1 MATSVGVEAEE
12 TVQIEVHVDAS
23 VSAVWNALTSRDG
36 TAVWLGPGAVLGDK
50 GQSYRCDDG
59 SYGVVRTFHPLE
71 QLRLTWHAP
80 GGAPGTMIE
89 VDVTPVPSGTR
100 LRLWHEGLTA
110 AGRELMRTR
119 WSAHL
124 HALLRLAEAD
134 GSEAR

>member
-1 MATSVGVEAEE
+1 MATSVGVETEG
-12 TVQIEVHVDAS
+12 TVQIEVHVNAS

-71 QLRLTWHAP
+71 QLRLTWHAAGGEP
-80 GGAPGTMIE
+80 GSMIE

-100 LRLWHEGLTA
+100 LRLWHEGLHA
-110 AGRELMRTR
+110 AGRELMRPR
-119 WSAHL
+119 WSAHIS
-124 HALLRLAEAD
+124 ALLRLAEAD
-134 GSEAR
+134 RGEAR